1 MSRQCPSCYL
11 WESRRQ
17 EESIRPLSDQVC
29 SQPPCTT
36 ALIPRQ
42 CPEGT
47 NAAESMRPDY
57 ASAMEGIVTR
67 QPADSQA
74 LGTLRWWAEY
84 SDRKNDEGDE
94 HVSDSLLYDR

>member
-1 MSRQCPSCYL
+1 MSRQCPSCYI

-17 EESIRPLSDQVC
+17 EESIRPLSDQVS
-29 SQPPCTT
+29 SQLNCTT
-36 ALIPRQ
+36 AFVPRQ
-42 CPEGT
+42 CPEGMD
-47 NAAESMRPDY
+47 AAEYISLKY
-57 ASAMEGIVTR
+57 ALAMDGVVAY

-74 LGTLRWWAEY
+74 LGIPRWWAEY